1 MAAFGASLQRPTART
16 RRAAVPEAATL
27 AYSMADAAASAAG
40 RRIWRRKPMPY
51 TR

>member
-1 MAAFGASLQRPTART
+1 MAAFGASLLRPTART

-27 AYSMADAAASAAG
+27 AYSMADAAAG